1 MTIKVPGEFQM
12 TPGTC
17 VWCGNLIKGWI
28 ALRWCDD
35 CCDRWL
41 ALPLDERKK
50 MTPREFFEKGGP

>member
-1 MTIKVPGEFQM
+1 M